1 MVISLKHTL
10 VCVLAILFVSVCCLG
25 APLEDTKVIDKKQ
38 IVLPV
43 YFDRDRERYRDR
55 FRDRDPYYRDRDR
68 FRDRDPY
75 YRDRFR
81 DRYGDRYGVL
91 PIPIFVSV

>member
-1 MVISLKHTL
+1 MFISLKPIL
-10 VCVLAILFVSVCCLG
+10 ACVLAIIFVTVCCLG
-25 APLEDTKVIDKKQ
+25 APLEDTKIIDKKQ
-38 IVLPV
+38 IIAPI
-43 YFDRDRERYRDR
+43 YFERDRDPYFRDR
-55 FRDRDPYYRDRDR
+55 FRDRDPYFRDR

-91 PIPIFVSV
+91 PIPIYVRV